1 MFAVTH
7 RLPFPPTSTAAPQT
21 LRTVIDRM
29 DQPSPE
35 HDVAAREQCLRN
47 SDIVEE
53 ILDHITS
60 ASDSIDLATTRRTLF
75 SVALTCKGFSPSA
88 VKFLWRRLDNMRPLL
103 RLLPSFR
110 ERDGVFGLFGSME
123 WHEWG
128 AFDRHAAFVQEIVYE
143 SIRDWNQ
150 IDGSVYVRL
159 ALRRSPILPNLVRF
173 KCTNVQPMAA
183 EWILYMQSPLHTLEL
198 YGNPVSDMTTAMIV
212 SSVSGTQSH
221 ISNLILNN
229 QPFGILSEGI
239 PLQQLT
245 SLELKCMRGEI
256 DAALYLCIGALP
268 YLRSFTAD
276 VGFFHSISREPPAT
290 HPESYRL
297 HLGRISKHKLFLKL
311 IRLHLCG
318 SPGIQHSDSLI
329 HFLRNIGAENLQFL
343 TLQEI
348 PPVLAASPI
357 RGFGRGRGLGRGSG
371 AVGTVNSTSNE
382 GHGYLDTI
390 ARRWSHSLR
399 ELDFHGFT
407 VHAGD
412 LSLLRR
418 LSALRSLKLSGTT
431 YLLPDSSVFTGSKE
445 LEFLSLHL
453 RYFRYF
459 PWTPVLLDVSDLT
472 NLAQKC
478 TKLQEVELPISARE
492 LPLLSST
499 PALSHSL
506 SKIRVHSSDKP
517 LDTIALAR
525 NLDRLFPRLN
535 SVVYDASSG
544 GGTECQAA
552 WAEIEK
558 LVFVFQ
564 DVRCMALA
572 QR

>member
-1 MFAVTH
+1 MFAVTF

-21 LRTVIDRM
+21 FRTVIDSM
-29 DQPSPE
+29 DQPSPA
-35 HDVAAREQCLRN
+35 HDIAAREQCLRN
-47 SDIVEE
+47 SDIIEE

-75 SVALTCKGFSPSA
+75 SVASTCRTFSPSA

-110 ERDGVFGLFGSME
+110 ERNGIFGLFGSME
-123 WHEWG
+123 SQEWG
-128 AFDRHAAFVQEIVYE
+128 AFDRHAAFVQEIVFE
-143 SIRDWNQ
+143 DKRDPIQ
-150 IDGSVYVRL
+150 VDGSVYVRL
-159 ALRRSPILPNLVRF
+159 ALRRSPILPNLARF
-173 KCTNVQPMAA
+173 KCTGTQPKAA
-183 EWILYMQSPLHTLEL
+183 ILYMQSPLHTLEL
-198 YGNPVSDMTTAMIV
+198 ACGNPVSDMTTAMVV
-212 SSVSGTQSH
+212 SSVSGSQSH

-239 PLQQLT
+239 PLPQLT
-245 SLELKCMRGEI
+245 SLELKCMRGEM
-256 DAALYLCIGALP
+256 DAALFLRIGALP
-268 YLRSFTAD
+268 YLRSFTVDA
-276 VGFFHSISREPPAT
+276 GFFQAISPASIPESYSISRSP
-290 HPESYRL
+290 
-297 HLGRISKHKLFLKL
+297 LGRVSRHGFFSEL

-318 SPGIQHSDSLI
+318 SPGIRHSGVLI

-348 PPVLAASPI
+348 PPVI
-357 RGFGRGRGLGRGSG
+357 GGFGRGRGLGRGSG

-382 GHGYLDTI
+382 GHGYFDTI

-399 ELDFHGFT
+399 ELDFHGFVAT
-407 VHAGD
+407 AGG
-412 LSLLRR
+412 LNPLRR

-431 YLLPDSSVFTGSKE
+431 YPLPNSSVFTGSKE
-445 LEFLSLHL
+445 LKFLSLHL
-453 RYFRYF
+453 HYF
-459 PWTPVLLDVSDLT
+459 PRAPVLFDISGLA

-478 TKLQEVELPISARE
+478 TKLQEVELPISARV
-492 LPLLSST
+492 LPLLSLT

-506 SKIRVHSSDKP
+506 SKISAHSSDKP

-525 NLDRLFPRLN
+525 HLDRLFPRLN